1 MILKDICV
9 RFVHTCEVTRKLSD
23 HTIRAYKTD
32 LSIFC
37 YIIDEQTEVEQIDR
51 KTIKDF
57 VTHLCQTPASM
68 STNKRR
74 IACIKAMF
82 RWMELE
88 DYIVVNPF
96 HKIELKLKIPR
107 KLPRNIPNTELGIL
121 IKQARSELSLTLAS
135 ASDFNTAYS
144 FNQLSPLV
152 RSKRDLN
159 KLSTV
164 VVLELLISTGIRVGE
179 LTAIKDEHIY
189 WHEARIRILGK
200 GQRERYVF
208 LPDQELIELLR
219 SYAAI
224 KAITSPDDSYVL
236 VNSRGKPA
244 STQFVR
250 KLLKT
255 LSSKTDISR
264 KITPH
269 MYRHSAACQLLEADV
284 DIRFV
289 QRLLGHHSISTT
301 ELYTHV
307 NDRVLQDKVTRAGV
321 RGGIA

>member
-1 MILKDICV
+1 MTLHDICDS
-9 RFVHTCEVTRKLSD
+9 FINTCEVTRKLSD
-23 HTIRAYKTD
+23 HTIRAYKKD
-32 LSIFC
+32 LSIFRHTVGA
-37 YIIDEQTEVEQIDR
+37 QTEVNTIDR
-51 KTIKDF
+51 TIIKTF
-57 VTHLCQTPASM
+57 VTTLCETPASM

-88 DYIVVNPF
+88 DHIQINPF

-107 KLPRNIPNTELGIL
+107 KLPRNIPNAELSVL
-121 IKQARSELSLTLAS
+121 IKKAREDLGLSNTL
-135 ASDFNTAYS
+135 DKQQLYS
-144 FNQLSPLV
+144 QIQLSPLV
-152 RSKRDLN
+152 TSKRMLN

-164 VVLELLISTGIRVGE
+164 MVLELLISTGIRVGE
-179 LTAIKDEHIY
+179 LAAIKEEHIY

-208 LPDQELIELLR
+208 LPDQELITLLR
-219 SYAAI
+219 SYTMI
-224 KAITSPDDSYVL
+224 KTITSPDDSYLL
-236 VNSRGKPA
+236 VNSRGQPA
-244 STQFVR
+244 STQFIR
-250 KLLKT
+250 KLIKL
-255 LSSKTDISR
+255 LSNKTDISR
-264 KITPH
+264 NITPH

-307 NDRVLQDKVTRAGV
+307 NDRVLQEKIAKAGV
-321 RGGIA
+321 RGSFA